1 MTRIADALDA
11 VADEIIAQQDYL
23 TSLDEKIGD
32 GDHGRNMARG
42 FTAAKK
48 AVDAMEDTTE
58 PGPVLKA
65 IGKALVEN
73 VGGAAGPL
81 YGVGFIKAGEACDEQ
96 TKLDAP
102 SFCKLL
108 TAAIDAIKKRG
119 FADKGDKTM
128 LDTLIPVRDC
138 FLPENA
144 KGKRLFEVLAE
155 ANAAA
160 KNGVKYTKT
169 IAARK
174 GRASLIG
181 ERSIGIADPGATSSL
196 VMYQALYTF
205 LRH

>member
-1 MTRIADALDA
+1 MTRLAEALDA
-11 VADEIIAQQDYL
+11 VAEEIIAQQDYL
-23 TSLDEKIGD
+23 TALDEKIGD

-42 FTAAKK
+42 FSAAKK
-48 AVDAMEDTTE
+48 AVEAMEDTSE
-58 PGPVLKA
+58 PGPVLKT
-65 IGKALVEN
+65 IGKALIEN

-81 YGVGFIKAGEACDEQ
+81 YGIGFIKAGEACDEQ

-102 SFCKLL
+102 SIGKLL

-144 KGKRLFEVLAE
+144 QDKTLFEVLQDASR
-155 ANAAA
+155 AAGD
-160 KNGVKYTKT
+160 GVNYTKT

-174 GRASLIG
+174 GRASLVG
-181 ERSIGIADPGATSSL
+181 ERSIGIEDPGAVSSM
-196 VMYQALYTF
+196 VMYRALYQF
-205 LRH
+205 LKN